1 MNEKKETKKEK
12 LPSLGTMNQY
22 AKESIKK
29 LISLQNDDKKSLNGS
44 RLAMQKKIMARLEK
58 EASNGS
64 ATMGLAVMKGMVVT
78 GINFSRFFD
87 YTSPYKDNRGF
98 DKIEE
103 FAMFENIVPLMMKYK
118 TIQKADTVMQFI
130 RILPD
135 LNELPFSPE
144 LYDVLNEVTEG
155 EKSFEKTTKEVIGKI
170 KGLAIWP
177 TAHMT
182 IDDVYFKVYNAK
194 KSSFDARDAK
204 CGEVVVADNKQG
216 LHIKCLDGVVEITE
230 LLPINSKKMTAKS
243 YLNGKNIRIG
253 SIAL

>member
-12 LPSLGTMNQY
+12 LPSLGTMNRY

-103 FAMFENIVPLMMKYK
+103 FSMFENIVPLMMKYK

-155 EKSFEKTTKEVIGKI
+155 EKSFQTTLFDRWRQEYRLADPEVKPVYLSILKRAVMKGYSGAALSYADVLQKEQKSISPTVLKI
-170 KGLAIWP
+170 LKSVQKNRFSSEFERIEANRKLSSSL
-177 TAHMT
+177 TL
-182 IDDVYFKVYNAK
+182 KAK
-194 KSSFDARDAK
+194 QHSF
-204 CGEVVVADNKQG
+204 V
-216 LHIKCLDGVVEITE
+216 H
-230 LLPINSKKMTAKS
+230 
-243 YLNGKNIRIG
+243 
-253 SIAL
+253 

>member
-135 LNELPFSPE
+135 LNELPFSTE

-155 EKSFEKTTKEVIGKI
+155 EKSFQTTLFDRWRQEYRLADPEVKPVYLSILKRAVMKGYSGAALSYADVLQKEQKSIS
-170 KGLAIWP
+170 P
-177 TAHMT
+177 T
-182 IDDVYFKVYNAK
+182 V
-194 KSSFDARDAK
+194 
-204 CGEVVVADNKQG
+204 
-216 LHIKCLDGVVEITE
+216 L
-230 LLPINSKKMTAKS
+230 
-243 YLNGKNIRIG
+243 
-253 SIAL
+253 